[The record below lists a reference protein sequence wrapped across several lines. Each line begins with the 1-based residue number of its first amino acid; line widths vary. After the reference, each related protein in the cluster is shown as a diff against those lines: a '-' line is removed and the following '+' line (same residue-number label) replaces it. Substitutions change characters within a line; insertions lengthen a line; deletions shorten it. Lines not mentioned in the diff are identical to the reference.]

1 MTANVEW
8 LARMYHNRI
17 LPQRQ
22 DSMSDNLVEFDTN
35 NFQTEVLE
43 SDQPVLVDFW
53 APWCGPCRML
63 TPTIEELAEEFAG
76 SVKIGKVNVDDCPDI
91 AGNYRI
97 SSIPVL
103 LVIKDGTEI
112 DRLQGLTGK
121 DQIKGVLNNALS

>member
-1 MTANVEW
+1 
-8 LARMYHNRI
+8 
-17 LPQRQ
+17 
-22 DSMSDNLVEFDTN
+22 MSDNLVEFDTN

-91 AGNYRI
+91 AGYYRI

>member
-1 MTANVEW
+1 
-8 LARMYHNRI
+8 
-17 LPQRQ
+17 
-22 DSMSDNLVEFDTN
+22 MSDNLVEFDTN

-76 SVKIGKVNVDDCPDI
+76 SVKIGKVIVDDCPDI

-112 DRLQGLTGK
+112 DRLQGLPGK

>member
-1 MTANVEW
+1 MGANTVE
-8 LARMYHNRI
+8 I
-17 LPQRQ
+17 T
-22 DSMSDNLVEFDTN
+22 DSNFEAEVEKSDL
-35 NFQTEVLE
+35 
-43 SDQPVLVDFW
+43 PVLIDFW
-53 APWCGPCRML
+53 AAWCGPCRML
-63 TPTIEELAEEFAG
+63 TPTIEELAEEFSG